1 MSIVSVLESRVEE
14 TRKAGRYRNYI
25 SLERAVAERPWV
37 LEHKHEGTRKIN
49 VWCSNDYLA
58 LSQHPAVIDATVDA
72 VQTVGLGTGGARSIS
87 GTSIYHTRLEERI
100 AAIHRKEG
108 ALLFTTG
115 FTANDATL
123 STICDTVPDIVAFSD
138 SLNHASMIYGIRYS
152 KAEKKIFRHN
162 DVAHL
167 EELLKAYP
175 RERPKLIAFE
185 SLYSMDGDFAP
196 LQEIVA
202 LAKKYNAL
210 TYLDEIHSAG
220 VYGAYG
226 TGYAEE
232 LGLLDEIDII
242 QGGFGKAFG
251 AAGGYITG
259 PKVVIDAVRSFA
271 PAFVFSTSSPAP
283 VVAAALASFEYN
295 IAHPDLRAQ
304 LLDRV
309 SELKQGFKE
318 LGIPLVSDESHILPI
333 LVGDPYR
340 CKEISR
346 RLIDEF
352 GIYVQ
357 PVNAP
362 TVPEGTERLR
372 VTPTAAHTS
381 ADVQTFLAAVRSV
394 WADLAL
400 EVAK

>member
-1 MSIVSVLESRVEE
+1 MSIVSVLENRVEE
-14 TRKAGRYRNYI
+14 SRKAGRYRNYI
-25 SLERAVAERPWV
+25 SLERTVDDRPWV
-37 LEHKHEGTRKIN
+37 QEHTDSGTRKIN

-58 LSQHPAVIDATVDA
+58 LSQHPAVIDATVKA
-72 VQTVGLGTGGARSIS
+72 VKAVGLGTGGARSIS
-87 GTSIYHTRLEERI
+87 GTSIYHTLLENKI
-100 AAIHRKEG
+100 ANVHRKEA

-123 STICDTVPDIVAFSD
+123 STICDTIPDLVAFSD
-138 SLNHASMIYGIRYS
+138 ALNHASMIYGIRYS

-175 RERPKLIAFE
+175 IERPKLIAFE
-185 SLYSMDGDFAP
+185 SLYSMDGDFSP
-196 LQEIVA
+196 LKEILA
-202 LAKKYNAL
+202 LAKKYNAF

-220 VYGAYG
+220 VYGANG
-226 TGYAEE
+226 IGYAEE
-232 LGLLDEIDII
+232 LGLLDEIDVI

-251 AAGGYITG
+251 AAGGYVTG
-259 PKVVIDAVRSFA
+259 PKAIIDAVRSYA
-271 PAFVFSTSSPAP
+271 PAFVFSTSAPAP

-295 IAHPDLRAQ
+295 IAHPELRAQ

-309 SELKQGFKE
+309 AELKQGLKA
-318 LGIPLVSDESHILPI
+318 LGIPLVSDDSHILPI
-333 LVGDPYR
+333 LVGDPHR

-346 RLIDEF
+346 RLLEDF

-381 ADVQTFLAAVRSV
+381 ADVQTFLAAIEKV
-394 WADLAL
+394 WADVAS
-400 EVAK
+400 EVIK